1 MTESNFSTNLVKK
14 LSFAYCLQSDANS
27 ENFRIQFIIGWNY
40 VNSCTSA
47 GNHEAFP
54 STSHLDHEDDSD
66 DDNDNHNHDNDDDIH
81 DHDHDDDHDGDDR
94 DHDHDDDD
102 HGQTQVTS
110 KRAPRQVD
118 AAHFEPLTPHLLVGR

>member
-1 MTESNFSTNLVKK
+1 M
-14 LSFAYCLQSDANS
+14 QSDAKS
-27 ENFRIQFIIGWNY
+27 ENFRIQFIIGWNC

-81 DHDHDDDHDGDDR
+81 DHDHDDDHDDDDR

-102 HGQTQVTS
+102 HGQAQVTS

>member
-1 MTESNFSTNLVKK
+1 M
-14 LSFAYCLQSDANS
+14 FAIWCKS
-27 ENFRIQFIIGWNY
+27 ENFRIQFIIGWNC

-54 STSHLDHEDDSD
+54 STSNLDHEDDSD

-81 DHDHDDDHDGDDR
+81 DHDHDDDDGR

-118 AAHFEPLTPHLLVGR
+118 AAHFEPLTPHLLVGRWYWSLIIDYKQNSRPGR